1 MTQSLKTLL
10 DFGNYHLY
18 QLNVLNASQN
28 HFRTQTLSQTRNI
41 ELNASYYHHCASKVK
56 WQSTHETI
64 ASHYLNNYHVKIH
77 DANYQTANINFDWC
91 CWRCFFNHYC
101 CIKLKAVNKLLT
113 TVMWCCCEN
122 IDFIK
127 SFQNLNQTT
136 SIFTAE
142 LNFRLVF
149 VNSTINT
156 VYSL

>member
-1 MTQSLKTLL
+1 MRRKIIFAPKHSAKLVTLNWML
-10 DFGNYHLY
+10 HIIITAL
-18 QLNVLNASQN
+18 A
-28 HFRTQTLSQTRNI
+28 
-41 ELNASYYHHCASKVK
+41 K
-56 WQSTHETI
+56 WSDNRLTTHETI

-91 CWRCFFNHYC
+91 CWRCSFNNYC

-156 VYSL
+156 VYS